1 MNQFPASEAVCR
13 IDKPLDWT
21 PEKSALMVKACREFA
36 EFHAEHSTELGHIYR
51 RHGFDPSSIR
61 EEKDL
66 ERIPSVNVTAMKWH
80 LLTSMPEEQ
89 AVLKLTSSGTSGQK
103 TQIWF
108 DQGSFDRVQSMMDVL
123 WGQAG
128 LVTDEPTNYCIF
140 IYHPDEAKDLGI
152 AFTAKNEMRFA
163 NPHEAHFTVRKN
175 SKGDWE
181 FRMEETIQ
189 ALERF
194 AREGY
199 PVRLLGIPSFLF
211 DLVTEV
217 RKRAK
222 PIQLPKGS
230 RVIIG
235 GGWKA
240 KEDKKVT
247 KNEFQRQTSEALGI
261 PLDNMYDLYGM
272 AEHSAPYL
280 SCTNHRHH
288 VPVFNRI
295 LIRNPETMAVCAP
308 GETGLIELVTPYNA
322 MMPNLAIL
330 STDLGYLHP
339 DPCGCGWNSPTFEI
353 VGRGGISKHKGC
365 AITAADIVR
374 RH

>member
-1 MNQFPASEAVCR
+1 MTKLPAADRVSRLEN
-13 IDKPLDWT
+13 PLDWT
-21 PEKSALMVKACREFA
+21 KEKSALMVEACRELA
-36 EFHAEHSTELGHIYR
+36 KFHFEHSPELSHLYR
-51 RHGFDPSSIR
+51 KHGFDPDSIR

-80 LLTSMPEEQ
+80 LLKSQPEET

-108 DQGSFDRVQSMMDVL
+108 DQGSLDRVQSMMDVL

-128 LVTDEPTNYCIF
+128 LVTDDPTNYVIF

-163 NPHEAHFTVRKN
+163 NPHEAFFTVRKN
-175 SKGDWE
+175 AEGAWE

-189 ALERF
+189 AMERF
-194 AREGY
+194 SREGY
-199 PVRLLGIPSFLF
+199 PVRLLGIPSFLY
-211 DLVTEV
+211 DLVSEV
-217 RKRAK
+217 RRRGK
-222 PIQLPKGS
+222 PIQLPPGS

-247 KNEFQRQTSEALGI
+247 KHQFQVEVSEALGI
-261 PLDNMYDLYGM
+261 PLDNMFDLYGM

-280 SCTNHRHH
+280 SCKNHRHH

-295 LIRNPETMAVCAP
+295 LIRDPETMKAVEP
-308 GETGLIELVTPYNA
+308 GKLGLIELITPYNT

-330 STDLGYLHP
+330 STDLGYLHK

>member
-1 MNQFPASEAVCR
+1 MTEFSAATALCR
-13 IDKPLDWT
+13 LPNPLNWT
-21 PEKSALMVKACREFA
+21 ETKSALMVEACREFA
-36 EFHAEHSTELGHIYR
+36 TFHFDHSPELAHIYR
-51 RHGFDPSSIR
+51 KHDFDPGSIR
-61 EEKDL
+61 HESDL
-66 ERIPSVNVTAMKWH
+66 ARIPLINVTAMKHH
-80 LLTSMPEEQ
+80 LLTSLPQDQ

-108 DQGSFDRVQSMMDVL
+108 DQGSLDRVQTMMDVL
-123 WGQAG
+123 WGQGG
-128 LVTDEPTNYCIF
+128 LVTDQPTNYVIF

-163 NPHEAHFTVRKN
+163 TAKEAFFTVRKN
-175 SKGDWE
+175 AAGDWE
-181 FRMEETIQ
+181 FRLQQTIET
-189 ALERF
+189 LRRF
-194 AREGY
+194 AEQVT

-217 RKRAK
+217 RRLGT
-222 PIQLPKGS
+222 PIQLPPGS
-230 RVIIG
+230 KVIIG

-247 KNEFQRQTSEALGI
+247 KAQFQVQVSEALGI
-261 PLDNMYDLYGM
+261 PVDEMFDLYGM

-280 SCTNHRHH
+280 SCKKHRHH

-295 LIRNPETMAVCAP
+295 LIRDPETMQVARP
-308 GETGLIELVTPYNA
+308 GQIGLIELITPYNA
-322 MMPNLAIL
+322 MMPNLALL

-339 DPCGCGWNSPTFEI
+339 DPCGCGWQSPTFEI
-353 VGRGGISKHKGC
+353 LGRGGISKHKGC